1 MLEKIDVLEDE
12 DKKEQIIQRI
22 AEYLQNSDRPYVA
35 LVPYI
40 SRTGH
45 PKCKKWKIIENTDFE
60 SDL

>member
-1 MLEKIDVLEDE
+1 METV
-12 DKKEQIIQRI
+12 
-22 AEYLQNSDRPYVA
+22 DRPYVA

-45 PKCKKWKIIENTDFE
+45 PKCEKWKVIENTDFE